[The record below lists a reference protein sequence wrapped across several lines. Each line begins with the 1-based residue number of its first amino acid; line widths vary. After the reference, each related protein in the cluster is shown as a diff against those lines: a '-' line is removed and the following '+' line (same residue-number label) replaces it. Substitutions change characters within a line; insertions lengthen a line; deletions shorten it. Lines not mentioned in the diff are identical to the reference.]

1 MQHAILAGDQ
11 VTGATTFRIV
21 LELDA
26 GPTFASVTEPIRPT
40 DTSGDLLGRLAVSG
54 AELLVQTLDG
64 IEDGTPDRRAAAGGA
79 GPAMRPRSRSPTPR
93 STGPRRRTRST
104 G

>member
-26 GPTFASVTEPIRPT
+26 GPTFATITEPIGPT

-54 AELLVQTLDG
+54 ARLLVDTLDA
-64 IEDGTPDRRAAAGGA
+64 IEAGVRAAAPAGGRGQLRGQAQRRGRRDRLDPA
-79 GPAMRPRSRSPTPR
+79 GRRD
-93 STGPRRRTRST
+93 STG
-104 G
+104 